1 MAKRNK
7 REKDAI
13 DNIVDQLD
21 LNGLTQN
28 KLFGENGLVKALT
41 SRILNKA
48 LEAEMDNHL
57 GYQKHSSLGNLSG
70 NNRNGYSTKRVLTQD
85 QETEISIPRDRKG
98 SFEPVIV
105 PKYEK
110 RLPIFNE

>member
-21 LNGLTQN
+21 LDGVTQDE
-28 KLFGENGLVKALT
+28 LFGEGGLVKALT
-41 SRILNKA
+41 ARILNKA

-57 GYQKHSSLGNLSG
+57 GYQKHSSLSDLSG
-70 NNRNGYSTKRVLTQD
+70 NNRNVYSTKKVLIICTMYNSH
-85 QETEISIPRDRKG
+85 T
-98 SFEPVIV
+98 
-105 PKYEK
+105 
-110 RLPIFNE
+110 FNKDC